1 MLAISQDISPTTK
14 RNFVPLSV
22 LQNAQWTQ
30 SYLRHQIMSRP
41 GVNAASS
48 AASIVSNVQRD
59 KELGVT
65 VTTADLLSKIS
76 NSAPAESVAAEK
88 LKTYFPVFGDVS
100 LRVGE
105 HISSSN
111 SSPPSMDQLFGHC
124 HTLNTSSG
132 QPVQQ
137 KAKYDKSAIGS
148 VMKGQRGFFGLANPR
163 YNPPA
168 CVEADSPG
176 KARWSPFP
184 PYRFSVEFWDVDL
197 LKEKSRLY
205 SHTIWYAGSL
215 FNVYVQVVRKKGQ
228 TQLGIYLQRQSH
240 VDPIPAP
247 STPFS
252 GVIGSPK
259 ISGPASQSDRHL
271 ERHPSLPSPRP
282 SPSVLHY
289 SPSIHPLAR
298 STTALV
304 QPTTQA
310 RPASP
315 PSPPGSPQS
324 LSSSPPSLIAPSTSQ
339 PYSPSQPYRDP
350 RAAVSAYFSITSAST
365 TGSSQTRFSSTPDVF
380 SVSQSW
386 GWKSSSLRGGEEM
399 ELGVQGVSPSSN
411 RGREV
416 SLRAT
421 VVLGLV

>member
-14 RNFVPLSV
+14 RNFIPLSV
-22 LQNAQWTQ
+22 LQSAQWAQ
-30 SYLRHQIMSRP
+30 SHLRHQIISRP
-41 GVNAASS
+41 GVTAASS
-48 AASIVSNVQRD
+48 AASIVSNAQRD

-65 VTTADLLSKIS
+65 LTTADLLSKIS
-76 NSAPAESVAAEK
+76 DSATAQSVATEK
-88 LKTYFPVFGDVS
+88 RKIYFPVFGDVS

-105 HISSSN
+105 HNPSN
-111 SSPPSMDQLFGHC
+111 NGSPPSMDQLFGHC

-132 QPVQQ
+132 QPVHQ
-137 KAKYDKSAIGS
+137 KTKYDKSAIGS
-148 VMKGQRGFFGLANPR
+148 IMKGQRGFFGLANPR
-163 YNPPA
+163 YNTSA
-168 CVEADSPG
+168 CIEADSSG
-176 KARWSPFP
+176 KARWSSFP

-252 GVIGSPK
+252 SLLGTPK
-259 ISGPASQSDRHL
+259 ISGLASQSDRHL
-271 ERHPSLPSPRP
+271 ERHPTLPSPRP

-298 STTALV
+298 STTGLV

-310 RPASP
+310 RAASP

-324 LSSSPPSLIAPSTSQ
+324 LPSTPPSLNAPSTSQ
-339 PYSPSQPYRDP
+339 PYCPGQPYRDP

-386 GWKSSSLRGGEEM
+386 GWKSSSLRGEEM
-399 ELGVQGVSPSSN
+399 ELGAQGVSPSAN